1 MPGNPRGAGPEGPL
15 NPLVCPLRMDEHG
28 RAAHCVDPMSR
39 VHKPQVARS
48 SRWNYE
54 TRLQVAALL
63 VAAPALVAA
72 VVVLWA
78 GDDVRRFGWPLM
90 AVVIVVTLALA
101 YELRRRAVYP
111 LRTLSNLL
119 EALREGDYS
128 LRGSRARRG
137 DAIGEV
143 VIEINA
149 LSRTLREQRLAVEEK
164 SALFAKVIAALDIA
178 VFAFDADG
186 VLKLANPAAERLLG
200 APFARLSGSS
210 ARALGVDDWLG
221 IGETTIRERHFAGG
235 SGRWEVRHSRFREGG
250 LPHDLL
256 VVTDLSRA
264 LREEERLAWQ
274 RLLRVLG
281 HELNNSLAPIRSMAG
296 TLATLVAREPSPADW
311 REDASSALGVIGD
324 RAEALA
330 RFMSRYTAFARLPP
344 PSPRQL
350 DFAALAQ
357 RVVQLEQRLPVRLDA
372 GPDITLEVDADQIEQ
387 ALINLLK
394 NAVDA
399 ALETADDVVL
409 RWRFEPGSL
418 VIDIIDGG
426 NGVPPSENLFVPF
439 FTTKPGG
446 SGIGLV
452 LARQI
457 AEAHGGSVTLENR
470 EDARGCLARMRLPV
484 RSPA

>member
-1 MPGNPRGAGPEGPL
+1 
-15 NPLVCPLRMDEHG
+15 
-28 RAAHCVDPMSR
+28 MSR
-39 VHKPQVARS
+39 VHSPRVAQPP
-48 SRWNYE
+48 RWNYE
-54 TRLQVAALL
+54 TRLQLGALL
-63 VAAPALVAA
+63 VAAPALVGLGF
-72 VVVLWA
+72 VLWA
-78 GDDVRRFGWPLM
+78 GDEARRHAWPLG
-90 AVVIVVTLALA
+90 AVIVLATLAMA

-178 VFAFDADG
+178 VFAFDAG
-186 VLKLANPAAERLLG
+186 GFLKLANPAAERLLG
-200 APFARLSGSS
+200 APFARLSGRS
-210 ARALGVDDWLG
+210 AQALGVDDWLG
-221 IGETTIRERHFAGG
+221 IGETTIRERSFAGG

-296 TLATLVAREPSPADW
+296 TLATLVAREPPPADW
-311 REDASSALGVIGD
+311 RDDASSALGVIGE

-344 PSPRQL
+344 PNPRRL
-350 DFAALAQ
+350 DFAALAR
-357 RVVQLEQRLPVRLDA
+357 RVVQLEQRLAVRLDA
-372 GPDITLEVDADQIEQ
+372 GADLVIEADADQIEQ

-399 ALETADDVVL
+399 ALATAGDVVL
-409 RWRFEPGSL
+409 RWRRDAGGLAIE
-418 VIDIIDGG
+418 IIDDG

-457 AEAHGGSVTLENR
+457 AEAHGGSVTLDNR
-470 EDARGCLARMRLPV
+470 DDARGCVARMRIPT
-484 RSPA
+484 